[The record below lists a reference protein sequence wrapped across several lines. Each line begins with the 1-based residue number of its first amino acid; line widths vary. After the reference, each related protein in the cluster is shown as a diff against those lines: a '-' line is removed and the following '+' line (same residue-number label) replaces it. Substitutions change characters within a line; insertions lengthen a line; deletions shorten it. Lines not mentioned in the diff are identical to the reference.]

1 MKRTLLGITS
11 AALAAGMMFAQ
22 APPQSGDAQ
31 PQAKHRQWK
40 RGQGFS
46 RLSTK
51 LNLTDAQKEQAKS
64 IFDAA
69 RESSKS
75 IAQELRQRRQALQEA
90 AKAGKTDAEIDQL
103 ANEVGSLTGQ
113 MTAVRTK
120 AFAKFYTLLTPEQRT
135 QEQQMREKMR
145 QHRGGRG
152 HAEGEGA

>member
-1 MKRTLLGITS
+1 MKRKLLGITG

-22 APPQSGDAQ
+22 APPPSGGAQ
-31 PQAKHRQWK
+31 PQGQHRQWK

-69 RESSKS
+69 RESSKPV
-75 IAQELRQRRQALQEA
+75 AQELRQQRQALQEA

-103 ANEVGSLTGQ
+103 ANQVGSLTGQ

-120 AFAKFYTLLTPEQRT
+120 AFAKFYALLTPEQRT
-135 QEQQMREKMR
+135 QAQQMRH
-145 QHRGGRG
+145 HRRG
-152 HAEGEGA
+152 AGHEEGDGA